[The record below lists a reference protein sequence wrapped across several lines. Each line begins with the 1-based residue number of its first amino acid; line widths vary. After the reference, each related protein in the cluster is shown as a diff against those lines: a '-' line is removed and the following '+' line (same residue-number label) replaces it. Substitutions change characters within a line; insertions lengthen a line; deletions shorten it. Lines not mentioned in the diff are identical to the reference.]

1 MKKIIYAVAVS
12 ALLIMAS
19 CGKKSNDAY
28 TTYKGEYQGLK
39 FTVEYPKT
47 WNLEHNPNK
56 PFCLFEAVSITPYS
70 EDSLYQCV
78 EMSTR
83 VQQGMTLD
91 SFVNE
96 RIDFFSQF
104 EGFKLLEKEVNE
116 NESCFRYEI
125 ADEKSSMGTLMRI
138 IARDDRFYGIDCSY
152 MNNSQKDTVDYM
164 IKSLKFY

>member
-104 EGFKLLEKEVNE
+104 EGFKLLEKEGSPRPVPSARTNAGAWSKSSAGPNKPLPKE
-116 NESCFRYEI
+116 NES
-125 ADEKSSMGTLMRI
+125 
-138 IARDDRFYGIDCSY
+138 
-152 MNNSQKDTVDYM
+152 
-164 IKSLKFY
+164 